1 MRRGDPKATVQ
12 RSLKVLAKK
21 GDEAWCRHLT
31 EADAAWRRRAREVAS
46 EQGMLTEGAANLLS
60 DEALLRALA
69 WYMAERAASSPDDA
83 QSLLR
88 LVSPCLAQARACA
101 RDAWELAQREGEK
114 AARGADAQSE
124 ALRLLTER
132 REGAVPTDG
141 EAADVSQG
149 APPVCQDE
157 PGDGPDDWS
166 DGGPLEGGGE

>member
-1 MRRGDPKATVQ
+1 
-12 RSLKVLAKK
+12 VLARQ
-21 GDEAWCRHLT
+21 GDEAWGKHFRA
-31 EADAAWRRRAREVAS
+31 ADAAFRRRAREVAS

-157 PGDGPDDWS
+157 PGDGSGEWP